1 LLFHPNQRGYVRC
14 EVTADHWR
22 ADVRAV
28 DLVSQPGAPIATR
41 ASFVIESGQP
51 GAVQVSGAPAGC
63 GEV

>member
-1 LLFHPNQRGYVRC
+1 VRC

-28 DLVSQPGAPIATR
+28 DLVSQPGAPIATL

-63 GEV
+63 GEG